1 MHSLTR
7 RDFVRYG
14 SLAGLAAL
22 SLRAEP
28 QKAGQRPNL
37 LFVFPDQ
44 FRVFALGFMGADP
57 VATPHLDAFARESVV
72 FANAVSNL
80 PICTPYRGMLMTGR
94 WPFQTG
100 IHTNT
105 NSSRTDIF
113 LDPNE
118 VCLPDVLAAQG
129 YECGYIGKYHLDAP
143 VAADAKYGEGKRGD
157 GRVWDAYTPPGPRR
171 HGFSFWHSYGCCDR
185 HLKPHYW
192 EGNAPR
198 EKPTE
203 YNEWSVTHETDVA
216 IDFLRR
222 ERNRPFALFV
232 AHNPPHPPYQQV
244 PDTYRKAFKGKTPA
258 DLFKRPN
265 VPDGK
270 ASARARRSVAD
281 YFSAVEGVDS
291 NFGRL
296 LHALA
301 ETGQD
306 RNTLVVFTSDH
317 GEMMGS
323 QGRMGKGVFYEESLR
338 IPLIMRLPG
347 KLKPC
352 LDDLFINVPDMFP
365 TLLGLLGLGDHVPQ
379 KVAGTNHADLLLTGK
394 GTAPTSTFFIGA
406 AGKASDRGVRA
417 VRTDRHTLVVS
428 RRGLVKAMLFDRET
442 DPYQQH
448 DIAEQNPALCR
459 KLLAELNGWLART
472 GDPWPEQVWPLRSAD
487 AFAIHRKEGAVRL
500 DFEPPGD
507 AKEVVAPDGSDG
519 KLITEGAL
527 VGTRSLLADS
537 RRSAGRWHEV
547 LHVEGIAA
555 PKRNYELSYRYRV
568 VAAPEKAQFYVVVR
582 SPTTQHR
589 AIRDFWREDDGK
601 TGTRTVRFATESAED
616 YRLLF
621 GVENQGAVVWDDVI
635 LRDLG
640 PVDK

>member
-1 MHSLTR
+1 MRSLTR
-7 RDFVRYG
+7 RDFVRTG
-14 SLAGLAAL
+14 ALAGLAAL
-22 SLRAEP
+22 SLPA
-28 QKAGQRPNL
+28 QAQAAGDRPNL

-44 FRVFALGFMGADP
+44 FRAFALGFMGADP
-57 VATPHLDAFARESVV
+57 VRTPHLDAFARESVV

-100 IHTNT
+100 IYTNT
-105 NSSRTDIF
+105 NSGRTDIF
-113 LDPNE
+113 LDPSE
-118 VCLPDVLAAQG
+118 VCLPDVLADQG
-129 YECGYIGKYHLDAP
+129 YDCGYIGKYHLDAP
-143 VAADAKYGEGKRGD
+143 VAEDAKYGEGRRGD

-198 EKPTE
+198 EQPTE
-203 YNEWSVTHETDVA
+203 YDQWSVTHETDVA
-216 IDFLRR
+216 IEFVRR
-222 ERNRPFALFV
+222 KRDRPFALFV

-244 PDTYRKAFKGKTPA
+244 PDTYRKDFQDKTPA
-258 DLFKRPN
+258 ELFRRPN
-265 VPDGK
+265 VPAGP

-281 YFSAVEGVDS
+281 YFSAVEGVDA

-323 QGRMGKGVFYEESLR
+323 HGRMGKGVFQEESLR

-347 KLKPC
+347 RLKPRQDR
-352 LDDLFINVPDMFP
+352 LHINVPDMFP
-365 TLLGLLGLGDHVPQ
+365 TLLGLLGMGEGVPA
-379 KVAGTNHADLLLTGK
+379 KVAGTNHAKLVLTGQGRGPK
-394 GTAPTSTFFIGA
+394 SSFFIGA
-406 AGKASDRGVRA
+406 AGRDPNRGVRA
-417 VRTDRHTLVVS
+417 VRTDRYTFAVS
-428 RRGLVKAMLFDRET
+428 RQGMVKAMLFDREK

-448 DIAEQNPALCR
+448 DVADRNPALCQE
-459 KLLAELNGWLART
+459 LLAELNGWLTRT
-472 GDPWPEQVWPLRSAD
+472 DDPWPQQVWPLQSPD
-487 AFAIHRKEGAVRL
+487 AFAVHREEGIVRL
-500 DFEPPGD
+500 DFEPPGT

-519 KLITEGAL
+519 KLISEGAL
-527 VGTRSLLADS
+527 AGSRSLLADS
-537 RRSAGRWHEV
+537 RRASGRWHEV
-547 LHVEGIAA
+547 LHVAGIAQ
-555 PKRNYELSYRYRV
+555 PNRKYELSYRYRV

-582 SPTTQHR
+582 SPSTQHR
-589 AIRDFWREDDGK
+589 ALRDFWREDDGK
-601 TGTRTVRFATESAED
+601 AGVRTVVFSTESAKD
-616 YRLLF
+616 YQLLF
-621 GVENQGAVVWDDVI
+621 GVENQGAVVWDDVV

-640 PVDK
+640 PAGK